1 MRIFSWSTAVLAS
14 VLFCGTFALCGS
26 SVLRVGAHAA
36 RPAESLDFLLK
47 GGQVVD
53 GSGSPPRAEDVGIRG
68 DRIVF
73 LGDASKE
80 KVIAQRTLDVHGLIV
95 CPGFIDPHT
104 HTIGDLSSPTANGN
118 VNYLMQGVTTVVTGN
133 DGGGSPHL
141 AKTLD
146 LWQQQGIG
154 TNAVL
159 LVGHG
164 AVRAEVLGN
173 GDVQPTLE
181 QRESM
186 KALVRA
192 AMQEG
197 AFGIS
202 TGLFYVPG
210 SFAKT
215 EEVIELSKVVAAMGG
230 YYDSHMRD
238 EDSYSIGLLGS
249 IAETIRIGREAK
261 IPVHISHIKA
271 LGPQVWGKSVDAIRM
286 IEKAQSEGVDV
297 TADQYPYVASGSSLV
312 ASLLPP
318 WAQEGKP
325 DEVLARLD
333 DPALRPRLLK
343 EIEENLKRRGGPDSL
358 LFTSSNAPELL
369 GKRLSDVVKEKNLPA
384 AEVAPAAQVAL
395 AIMREH
401 RLEGLAVASFN
412 MSEDDVARFMKRPW
426 VMTGSDGSHGHP
438 RMFGTFPRK
447 LRVYVYQ
454 KKIITLPFMVHV
466 SSDLT
471 ARTVG
476 IVERGLLRTGY
487 FADVIAF
494 DPATVADQS
503 TYERPNEFAIGMKC
517 VIVNGKLAVE
527 DGKYTGALAGR
538 PLRKQ
543 VSTRSLNGFESY
555 FACLIRPWFADPNY
569 TASCRAQGVS
579 GCNYLNKLPAPQTAA
594 YVQSEPSF

>member
-1 MRIFSWSTAVLAS
+1 MRKCFLFGALLA
-14 VLFCGTFALCGS
+14 LTLPCGTFL
-26 SVLRVGAHAA
+26 LRSRAHAA
-36 RPAESLDFLLK
+36 SPPERVEILLQ

-53 GSGSPPRAEDVGIRG
+53 GSGSARRAEDVGIRG

-73 LGDASKE
+73 LGNAFKN
-80 KVIAQRTLDVHGLIV
+80 KVTAERTLDVRGLMV

-104 HTIGDLSSPTANGN
+104 HTIGDLSSPTLNGN
-118 VNYLMQGVTTVVTGN
+118 VNYLMQGVTTVVAGN
-133 DGGGSPHL
+133 DGGGSPHV

-146 LWQQQGIG
+146 LWQRQGIG
-154 TNAVL
+154 TNALL

-164 AVRAEVLGN
+164 EVRREVLGN
-173 GDVQPTLE
+173 SDVQPTPE
-181 QRESM
+181 QLASM
-186 KALVRA
+186 KALVRS

-271 LGPQVWGKSVDAIRM
+271 LGPQVWGKSVEAIQM
-286 IEKAQSEGVDV
+286 IEKAQAEGVDV
-297 TADQYPYVASGSSLV
+297 TADQYPYIASGSSLV

-318 WAQEGKP
+318 WAQEGKRE
-325 DEVLARLD
+325 EVLARLD
-333 DPALRPRLLK
+333 DPALGPRLLK
-343 EIEENLKRRGGPDSL
+343 EIEENLKRRGGADSL
-358 LFTSSNAPELL
+358 LFTSSDAPELL
-369 GKRLSDVVKEKNLPA
+369 GKRLSDVAKEKNLPA
-384 AEVAPAAQVAL
+384 VEAAL
-395 AIMREH
+395 AIMRE
-401 RLEGLAVASFN
+401 RKLEGLAVASFN
-412 MSEDDVARFMKRPW
+412 MNEDDMMRFMKRPW

-447 LRVYVYQ
+447 LRVYVYEE
-454 KKIITLPFMVHV
+454 KIITLPFMIHA

-471 ARTVG
+471 ART
-476 IVERGLLRTGY
+476 IHIPERGLLRAGY

-503 TYERPNEFAIGMKC
+503 TYEKPNELAIGMKY
-517 VIVNGKLAVE
+517 VIVNGKMAVE
-527 DGKYTGALAGR
+527 DGKYNGVLAGR
-538 PLRKQ
+538 PLRK
-543 VSTRSLNGFESY
+543 EH
-555 FACLIRPWFADPNY
+555 
-569 TASCRAQGVS
+569 
-579 GCNYLNKLPAPQTAA
+579 PAK
-594 YVQSEPSF
+594 

>member
-1 MRIFSWSTAVLAS
+1 MRRSLVGLVLAT
-14 VLFCGTFALCGS
+14 LLCGLCGS
-26 SVLRVGAHAA
+26 LVLRGRAHYEQA
-36 RPAESLDFLLK
+36 PQPLDVLLE
-47 GGQVVD
+47 GGQVAD
-53 GSGSPPRAEDVGIRG
+53 GTGSALVAEDVGLRG

-73 LGDASKE
+73 LGRASKE
-80 KVIAQRTLDVHGLIV
+80 SVTAARTLDVHGLIV

-104 HTIGDLSSPTANGN
+104 HTFGDLSSPTTNGN

-133 DGGGSPHL
+133 DGGGSPHV

-146 LWQQQGIG
+146 LWQRQGIG
-154 TNAVL
+154 TNAAL

-164 AVRAEVLGN
+164 AVRQEVLGN
-173 GDVQPTLE
+173 SDVQPTPE
-181 QRESM
+181 QLESM
-186 KALVRA
+186 KARVRG
-192 AMQEG
+192 AMLEG

-210 SFAKT
+210 SFSKT
-215 EEVIELSKVVAAMGG
+215 EEVIELSKVAAAMGG

-271 LGPQVWGKSVDAIRM
+271 LGPQVWGKSVAAIEM
-286 IEKAQSEGVDV
+286 IEKAQAGGVDI
-297 TADQYPYVASGSSLV
+297 TADQYPYTASGSSLV

-325 DEVLARLD
+325 EEVLARLE

-343 EIEENLKRRGGPDSL
+343 ETEENLKRRGGPDSL
-358 LFTSSNAPELL
+358 LFTSSNAPELTA
-369 GKRLSDVVKEKNLPA
+369 KRLADVAKEKNLPP
-384 AEVAPAAQVAL
+384 AEAAL
-395 AIMREH
+395 AIMRE
-401 RLEGLAVASFN
+401 RKLEGLAVASFN
-412 MSEDDVARFMKRPW
+412 MNEDDVMRFMKQPW
-426 VMTGSDGSHGHP
+426 VMTGSDGSYGHP

-454 KKIITLPFMVHV
+454 KKTISLPTMVHA

-471 ARTVG
+471 ARTIG
-476 IVERGLLRTGY
+476 LEKRGLLRVGY

-494 DPATVADQS
+494 DPATLADQS
-503 TYERPNEFAIGMKC
+503 TYEKPNELAIGMKY

-527 DGKYTGALAGR
+527 DGKYNGALAGR
-538 PLRKQ
+538 ALRK
-543 VSTRSLNGFESY
+543 
-555 FACLIRPWFADPNY
+555 
-569 TASCRAQGVS
+569 
-579 GCNYLNKLPAPQTAA
+579 
-594 YVQSEPSF
+594 EPHAK